1 MGYALRLC
9 VRLDVAVRCVQ
20 GGGGH
25 PLLAWFSG
33 QAVVDTPYTRAPSVL
48 GYALLLCV
56 RLRAAF
62 HREQCGGGRPLL
74 SWFSGQAAVDTP

>member
-33 QAVVDTPYTRAPSVL
+33 QAVVDTPYARAPSVL
-48 GYALLLCV
+48 GYASLMMQGHCTFLLPLIGAH
-56 RLRAAF
+56 RLIF
-62 HREQCGGGRPLL
+62 
-74 SWFSGQAAVDTP
+74 